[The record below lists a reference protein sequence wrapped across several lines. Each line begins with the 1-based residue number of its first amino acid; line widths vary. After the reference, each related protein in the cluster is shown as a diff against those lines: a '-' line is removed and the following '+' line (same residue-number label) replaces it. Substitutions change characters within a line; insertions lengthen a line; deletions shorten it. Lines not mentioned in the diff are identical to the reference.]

1 MTTATKE
8 SVLAGLRPADRE
20 YITAKQLSLGVRDGA
35 VYVRVACPRCG
46 GSGHYS
52 FCEMYGTRCL
62 QCDVASGGKRIGWVW
77 EPLARVLRR
86 MRRADRLIAKRE
98 AAIER
103 DAAATAGGFVSYED
117 VWNSA
122 RLLVDRVARERKA
135 AAVAA
140 LRWVGTVGQRAEF
153 TVCCRKVL
161 RFDSYYG
168 SFALVLTNDAD
179 GNEIVWKTSGAAVP
193 DEGETVRIRGGV
205 KEHGIYEKTGARQ
218 TTLERVRLLG

>member
-8 SVLAGLRPADRE
+8 NVLAGLRAADRE
-20 YITAKQLSLGVRDGA
+20 YVEANGLTLGVLDGA
-35 VYVRVACPRCG
+35 VYVRVVCPRCG
-46 GSGHYS
+46 GSGSYS
-52 FCEMYGTRCL
+52 YCEMYGTRCL
-62 QCDVASGGKRIGWVW
+62 QCDVASGGKRIGYVW

-86 MRRADRLIAKRE
+86 MRRVDRLAAKRD

-103 DAAATAGGFVSYED
+103 DAAATSGGFVAYAD
-117 VWNSA
+117 VWQSA
-122 RLLVDRVARERKA
+122 RALVDRVARERKE

-140 LRWVGTVGQRAEF
+140 LRWVGTTGQRSEF

-168 SFALVLTNDAD
+168 RFALVLATDAD

-193 DEGETVRIRGGV
+193 DEGETVRIRAGV
-205 KEHGIYEKTGARQ
+205 KEHGIYEQTGARQ
-218 TTLERVRLLG
+218 TTLERVRILD

>member
-8 SVLAGLRPADRE
+8 SVLAGLRAADRE
-20 YITAKQLSLGVRDGA
+20 YIEAHDLRLGVRDEA
-35 VYVRVACPRCG
+35 VFVRVTCPRCG

-52 FCEMYGTRCL
+52 RCEMYGTRCL

-86 MRRADRLIAKRE
+86 MRKMDRLIARHGE
-98 AAIER
+98 AVSR
-103 DAAATAGGFVSYED
+103 DAAATAGGFVPYAD
-117 VWNSA
+117 VWASA
-122 RLLVDRVARERKA
+122 LALVERVAQERKA
-135 AAVAA
+135 ASVAA

-161 RFDSYYG
+161 RFDSYHG
-168 SFALVLTNDAD
+168 SFALVLTTDAD

-193 DEGETVRIRGGV
+193 AEGETVRVRAGV

-218 TTLERVRLLG
+218 TTLERVRILG